1 MESRPRNITEL
12 LQEIQEKY
20 EEEKEQRINIQQQ
33 YLLLREEFEL
43 FKQANSGQVLST
55 LNSNMNFMKENI
67 FKVLPIVIA
76 VPAMYWLIRK

>member
-67 FKVLPIVIA
+67 FKVLPVVIA